1 MIRRSSSS
9 KFSSLTSPQVENK
22 RDSHQDEFYDNYF
35 SYYTNKKESEQNKY
49 RILMSCLYWFGFSSD
64 IYFGFLTWSFL
75 IEFFSLLFQGYVKL
89 ELASVPPII
98 PLVSTFFIPC
108 TIFVLISIASKCKSL
123 IMSYR
128 ENKATAHSTA
138 LSSTPKVSAT
148 PNTDNTH
155 KLSTAFDFS
164 NDSYPSINNLDKKVT
179 PTFLPI
185 PGSRESS
192 HAGFGGSFQ
201 DYYYQHPSPSSH
213 ILGRSESLMRVLEE
227 SDDTVIRGRRLR
239 MHHHLTA
246 DNSPATPLLITSS
259 QKLPPI
265 EEKLFEFNFEYLEEK
280 KQSWSERL
288 DVALHIC
295 RRPFF
300 YLCSCVGLV
309 TNLPAFSGPEI
320 QNRVICLGVS
330 LIFLIGHL
338 TYCIRDAHKKQYER
352 GLWSFVIGWI
362 LIVNVRLGY
371 CSLNPLFIGERTWK
385 ISLFSL
391 VFCLVFALVSL
402 TEEIIVFLWR
412 RWILQQEQEE
422 SEENQDQERYEIDEN
437 EHVTEVTEKRN
448 SRFQIL
454 YSALSRGVSFGCL
467 LFVTH
472 WLFTSGT
479 TLVRWSGFPGF
490 PYNLSIVAALN
501 LGLILANLTL
511 ILRSIVG
518 FVVMLSFAFM
528 LSYIPTN
535 DTSYSILILMA
546 SIVASLVLPSI
557 WIHVLIRKHT
567 GYSYAASN
575 LSAAL
580 CCATGLFIYIF
591 QVILLEFST
600 PSSNQ
605 DSSVTWMKFIRKE
618 AHALLIFSCVI
629 ISTFGIGL
637 GNIIRR
643 PVLGRKQ
650 DPLSSNPLQNP
661 NDGIA
666 TSFFKW
672 FIRDDG
678 NKKSRQ
684 SPFMHIDKR
693 ILAVVVIVC
702 CLTLFPSVGYRLF
715 YAKVPINQ
723 SKDDI
728 TLMTFNVHNGYDLY
742 GRNNFKRVLDILK
755 QGRATVIGLQ
765 QSDTNRISASNND
778 LLEYLSFYL
787 NMYEYYGP
795 SLREGSF
802 GCSILSAYPLEDRAF
817 YLLPSNDSEQAV
829 MVKAYIRATDFDG
842 VEESGGL
849 PTNTSLTD
857 FYFFSSSFSMRNRH
871 EQFEQAQYVSRI
883 LKSVWSNNGIHDR
896 TFETFFLVG
905 DLNLATSDKF
915 FNESH
920 LTQVISNPIV
930 QTNASSNFTTVDY
943 ISMSVRENNHARYVI
958 MNSTIL
964 PIDQAISYHSPLV
977 SWFKAIEK
985 PKRKKI
991 F

>member
-1 MIRRSSSS
+1 MQRSSSS
-9 KFSSLTSPQVENK
+9 KFSSSLTSPQVENK

-49 RILMSCLYWFGFSSD
+49 RILMNCLYWFGFSSD
-64 IYFGFLTWSFL
+64 IYF
-75 IEFFSLLFQGYVKL
+75 GYVKL

-108 TIFVLISIASKCKSL
+108 TIFVFISIASKCKSL

-128 ENKATAHSTA
+128 ESKLAASS
-138 LSSTPKVSAT
+138 SSTI
-148 PNTDNTH
+148 TH
-155 KLSTAFDFS
+155 HHPTGKETTHLSTAFDFPNNNS
-164 NDSYPSINNLDKKVT
+164 STSINNNNNTSNNRKVSTSKT
-179 PTFLPI
+179 PSFLPI

-192 HAGFGGSFQ
+192 HVGLSGGSLQ

-213 ILGRSESLMRVLEE
+213 ILGGRSESLMRVLEE

-246 DNSPATPLLITSS
+246 DNSPSTPLLITSTS
-259 QKLPPI
+259 KLPPV
-265 EEKLFEFNFEYLEEK
+265 EEKLLEFNFEYLEEK

-288 DVALHIC
+288 DITLHIC

-300 YLCSCVGLV
+300 YLCSCIGLV

-362 LIVNVRLGY
+362 LIVNIRLGY

-385 ISLFSL
+385 ISLLSL
-391 VFCLVFALVSL
+391 IFCLAFALVSL
-402 TEEIIVFLWR
+402 TEEVIVFLWR

-422 SEENQDQERYEIDEN
+422 SEDNQDQERYEIDEN

-467 LFVTH
+467 LFITH

-490 PYNLSIVAALN
+490 PCNLFIVIALN
-501 LGLILANLTL
+501 LGLILANVTL
-511 ILRSIVG
+511 ILRSIIG
-518 FVVMLSFAFM
+518 FIVMLSFAFM

-535 DTSYSILILMA
+535 DTTYSILILMA

-580 CCATGLFIYIF
+580 CCVTGLFIYIF
-591 QVILLEFST
+591 QVVLLEFST

-605 DSSVTWMKFIRKE
+605 DSSVTWMRFIRKE

-629 ISTFGIGL
+629 IATFGIGL

-650 DPLSSNPLQNP
+650 DPLSSNPFQNP
-661 NDGIA
+661 NDGIVS
-666 TSFFKW
+666 SFFKW

-678 NKKSRQ
+678 KKKVRQ

-693 ILAVVVIVC
+693 VLTVVIIVC
-702 CLTLFPSVGYRLF
+702 CATLFPSLGYRFF
-715 YAKVPINQ
+715 YAKAPINQ
-723 SKDDI
+723 YKDEI
-728 TLMTFNVHNGYDLY
+728 ALMTFNVHNGYDLY
-742 GRNNFKRVLDILK
+742 GRNNFKRVLEILK
-755 QGRATVIGLQ
+755 QGQATVIGLQ

-817 YLLPSNDSEQAV
+817 YLLPSNESEQAV
-829 MVKAYIRATDFDG
+829 MVKAYIRTKDFDSI
-842 VEESGGL
+842 EDNDS
-849 PTNTSLTD
+849 TNTSLTD
-857 FYFFSSSFSMRNRH
+857 FYFFSSSFSVRNKH
-871 EQFEQAQYVSRI
+871 EQYEQAQHASRI
-883 LKSVWSNNGIHDR
+883 LESVWSNYGIRDR

-905 DLNLATSDKF
+905 DLNLASSDKF

-943 ISMSVRENNHARYVI
+943 ISMSVREQDHARYMI
-958 MNSTIL
+958 INSTIL
-964 PIDQAISYHSPLV
+964 PIDQSISYHSPLV
-977 SWFKAIEK
+977 SWFKAIKK
-985 PKRKKI
+985 PKKRKQNLEQTSI
-991 F
+991 